1 MRLTPILVDVGS
13 GVRRNAT
20 MTVSLVVTVAISL
33 FLVGIGLW
41 THSQAARSEAF
52 YYGKAQVGV
61 FFCNAEQATDPA
73 NPQCAAGAVTG
84 AQEQALRARLTAMP
98 QVARVVH
105 ESQKQAYAN
114 FKAEYPDSAITANVS
129 PADMQ
134 ESLRVQLSSP
144 AGYAA
149 VLAATQGRPG
159 VQQVQDL
166 QSLLAPLFGS
176 LRTFGLGAV
185 ALAVLLVGVAVLLIW
200 NTIRLAAYGR
210 RRETEIMRL
219 VGASSTAVRLPFVL
233 QSVVAGLVGAA
244 LADLGLVAWEKG
256 VVLDRLRADI
266 PVTPWIGWSEMS
278 WIFVVLALLGVAVSA
293 IPAAVSLRRYL
304 HV

>member
-41 THSQAARSEAF
+41 THTQADRSQSF
-52 YYGKAQVGV
+52 YYGKAQVGI
-61 FFCNAEQATDPA
+61 FFCNAKQAVDPA
-73 NPQCAAGAVTG
+73 NPQCAAGAVTA
-84 AQEQALRARLTAMP
+84 AQEQSLRSRLTSLP
-98 QVARVVH
+98 QVAGVVH
-105 ESQKQAYAN
+105 ESQQQAYDN
-114 FKAEYPDSAITANVS
+114 FRAEYPDSAITANVS
-129 PADMQ
+129 PSDMQ
-134 ESLRVQLSSP
+134 ESLRVQLVDP

-149 VLAATQGRPG
+149 VLAASQGRPG

-185 ALAVLLVGVAVLLIW
+185 ALALLLVGVAVLLIW

-233 QSVVAGLVGAA
+233 QSVVAGVVGAA
-244 LADLGLVAWEKG
+244 FAALGLAAWEKW
-256 VVLDRLRADI
+256 VVLDRLRSGI
-266 PVTPWIGWSEMS
+266 PVTPWIGWSEIS
-278 WIFVVLALLGVAVSA
+278 WIFGVLLVLGVVVSA
-293 IPAAVSLRRYL
+293 LPAAVSLRRYL